1 MRTVYLFKRNG
12 GFYYAQF
19 RDPVTNKITKTLST
33 HTTDYA
39 QAMSKAYEFMNSD
52 KFAVKQTEAARIMTL
67 LGSSNLSANELI
79 SIKMLCENMLFS
91 TGAPSGASL
100 GAVSAASFGAQ
111 SGAQPAMQPGAQS
124 GAFINRPTDF
134 FANTL
139 SVADTKPKH
148 KLLDFLANFWDYDK
162 SEYVQDKL
170 AHGKRIGKRHCYEMT
185 RNLLYWRDFFK
196 PEETVEELTPERL
209 KDFEKYL
216 RNRKTAKG
224 GGTLSTVTMDNI
236 IKTGSIAFKWA
247 VKEEYIQ
254 KSPFDRLTVYS
265 KENRERGILTNHE
278 VAELFKRGEWKDE
291 RARVA
296 NLVAMTTGLRCG
308 EILALRFCDLE
319 ENRIQVRHAW
329 SEKDGLKTPKNGKSR
344 IVPLLP
350 AVRKELLKLGLKN
363 PHNVKSTERFI
374 FFGTIPE
381 KPIVHNLLND
391 GLAEALESIGIDED
405 QRKERNIV
413 FHSWRHYYATTI
425 ANKVDERHAQL
436 ALGHLSA
443 SMTKHYADH
452 KREEEIDIVAD
463 ASMNI
468 FNELIG

>member
-12 GFYYAQF
+12 GIYYAQF
-19 RDPVTNKITKTLST
+19 RDPVSHRIVKTLST

-39 QAMSKAYEFMNSD
+39 QAMSKAYEFMNSGT
-52 KFAVKQTEAARIMTL
+52 FALKQPEAARIMTL
-67 LGSSNLSANELI
+67 LGSSKLTANDLL
-79 SIKMLCENMLFS
+79 SIKMLCESLLLNS
-91 TGAPSGASL
+91 NTASGASL
-100 GAVSAASFGAQ
+100 ET
-111 SGAQPAMQPGAQS
+111 QS
-124 GAFINRPTDF
+124 GAFNNSPANSPIDF
-134 FANTL
+134 SANIL
-139 SVADTKPKH
+139 SVGRAKPKH
-148 KLLDFLANFWDYDK
+148 KLLDFLADFWDYEK
-162 SEYVQDKL
+162 SDYVQDKL

-185 RNLLYWRDFFK
+185 RNLLYWRDFFRQT
-196 PEETVEELTPERL
+196 ETVEELTPERL
-209 KDFEKYL
+209 KEFEKYL

-224 GGTLSTVTMDNI
+224 SGTLSTVTMDNI
-236 IKTGSIAFKWA
+236 IKAGSIAFKWA

-278 VAELFKRGEWKDE
+278 VSELFKRGEWKDE

-350 AVRKELLKLGLKN
+350 KVRKELLKLGMQN

-381 KPIVHNLLND
+381 KPIVHNVLTE

-425 ANKVDERHAQL
+425 ADKVDERHAQL

-452 KREEEIDIVAD
+452 KREEEIDILAD
-463 ASMNI
+463 ASMDI
-468 FNELIG
+468 FNELIS

>member
-19 RDPVTNKITKTLST
+19 RDPVTHRITKTLST
-33 HTTDYA
+33 RTTDYA

-52 KFAVKQTEAARIMTL
+52 KFAVKQTETARIMTL
-67 LGSSNLSANELI
+67 LGSSNLSTNDLL
-79 SIKMLCENMLFS
+79 SIKMLCESLLFNNN
-91 TGAPSGASL
+91 AL
-100 GAVSAASFGAQ
+100 
-111 SGAQPAMQPGAQS
+111 S
-124 GAFINRPTDF
+124 GAFNTTPTNRPTDF

-196 PEETVEELTPERL
+196 PEETVEELAPERL

-216 RNRKTAKG
+216 RSRKTAKG
-224 GGTLSTVTMDNI
+224 DGTLSTVTMDNI

-247 VKEEYIQ
+247 VKEDYIQ

-265 KENRERGILTNHE
+265 KQNRERGILTNQE
-278 VAELFKRGEWKDE
+278 AAALFKRGKWTDD

-296 NLVAMTTGLRCG
+296 SLVAMTTGLRCG

>member
-19 RDPVTNKITKTLST
+19 RDPVTNRITKTLST

-67 LGSSNLSANELI
+67 LSSSNLSANDLL
-79 SIKMLCENMLFS
+79 SIKMLCERLLLN
-91 TGAPSGASL
+91 TN
-100 GAVSAASFGAQ
+100 AVSAASLETQ
-111 SGAQPAMQPGAQS
+111 SV
-124 GAFINRPTDF
+124 AFNAPTNRPTDF

-196 PEETVEELTPERL
+196 PEETIEELTPERL

-247 VKEEYIQ
+247 VKEDYIQ

-265 KENRERGILTNHE
+265 KQNRERGILTNQE
-278 VAELFKRGEWKDE
+278 AAALFKHGKWTDE

-296 NLVAMTTGLRCG
+296 SLVAMTTGLRCG

-329 SEKDGLKTPKNGKSR
+329 SEKDGLKAPKNGKSR

-436 ALGHLSA
+436 ALGHLSP

>member
-19 RDPVTNKITKTLST
+19 RDPVTHRITKTLST
-33 HTTDYA
+33 HTKDYA
-39 QAMSKAYEFMNSD
+39 EAMSKAYEFMNSD
-52 KFAVKQTEAARIMTL
+52 KFAVKQTEAAHIMTL
-67 LGSSNLSANELI
+67 LGTSKLTVNDLLAV
-79 SIKMLCENMLFS
+79 KMLCENLLLNNN
-91 TGAPSGASL
+91 AL
-100 GAVSAASFGAQ
+100 
-111 SGAQPAMQPGAQS
+111 S
-124 GAFINRPTDF
+124 GAFNNIPTNRPTDF
-134 FANTL
+134 FANIL
-139 SVADTKPKH
+139 SVGEQKPKTKH
-148 KLLDFLANFWDYDK
+148 KLLDFLTNFWDYEK
-162 SEYVQDKL
+162 SDYVQDKL
-170 AHGKRIGKRHCYEMT
+170 AHGKKIGKRHCYEMT

-196 PEETVEELTPERL
+196 QSETVEELTPERL
-209 KDFEKYL
+209 KEFEKYL

-224 GGTLSTVTMDNI
+224 SGTLSTVTMDNI

-350 AVRKELLKLGLKN
+350 AVRKELLKLGMQN

-413 FHSWRHYYATTI
+413 FHSWRHYYAPTI
-425 ANKVDERHAQL
+425 ANKDDERPAQL

-463 ASMNI
+463 ASMEI